1 MKAYHVILAAVG
13 GALVGAAAA
22 LLTAPKSGTETRET
36 VRDFLRSHCP
46 GMKERHL
53 NSLAEKIVDEIREA
67 EK

>member
-22 LLTAPKSGTETRET
+22 LLTAPQSGDKTRVT

-46 GMKERHL
+46 GMKEHRI
-53 NSLAEKIVDEIREA
+53 NNLAEKIAEEIREA
-67 EK
+67 E